1 MIGKKK
7 ITIYDVANQAGV
19 SRQTVSRVLNNR
31 PDVARE
37 TRERIQDVI
46 QRLGHQPSQIAR
58 SLSQGTSCTL
68 GVVGYGIEYYGP
80 SRTLSVIEKQAN
92 EHGYSLTLSLTHEPE
107 DIDIAAFLNTLV
119 SQHVDGIIWAVPQIG
134 DNRDKLLDAITNI
147 TTPVVCANMLP
158 HPAYSLVD
166 SNNYN
171 GGIFATQHLIERG
184 YQRIGIITGPS
195 NWIASSQ
202 RYEGWKAAHH
212 AANIRVNEN
221 LIVEGDWSAAS
232 GYEGSMLLLASNP
245 DIDAIFACNDQM
257 ALGALRA
264 ASKLGRKVPE
274 DLALVGYDN
283 IPESE
288 YFSSPLT
295 TVRQNFSE
303 QGKRIVEEIE
313 RRIRE
318 RREGIEDIPTTE
330 FMNPEL
336 IIRES
341 SGATPEYKIGL

>member
-1 MIGKKK
+1 
-7 ITIYDVANQAGV
+7 
-19 SRQTVSRVLNNR
+19 
-31 PDVARE
+31 
-37 TRERIQDVI
+37 
-46 QRLGHQPSQIAR
+46 
-58 SLSQGTSCTL
+58 
-68 GVVGYGIEYYGP
+68 
-80 SRTLSVIEKQAN
+80 
-92 EHGYSLTLSLTHEPE
+92 
-107 DIDIAAFLNTLV
+107 
-119 SQHVDGIIWAVPQIG
+119 
-134 DNRDKLLDAITNI
+134 
-147 TTPVVCANMLP
+147 
-158 HPAYSLVD
+158 
-166 SNNYN
+166 
-171 GGIFATQHLIERG
+171 
-184 YQRIGIITGPS
+184 
-195 NWIASSQ
+195 
-202 RYEGWKAAHH
+202 
-212 AANIRVNEN
+212 
-221 LIVEGDWSAAS
+221 
-232 GYEGSMLLLASNP
+232 LLASNP

-257 ALGALRA
+257 ALGGLRA